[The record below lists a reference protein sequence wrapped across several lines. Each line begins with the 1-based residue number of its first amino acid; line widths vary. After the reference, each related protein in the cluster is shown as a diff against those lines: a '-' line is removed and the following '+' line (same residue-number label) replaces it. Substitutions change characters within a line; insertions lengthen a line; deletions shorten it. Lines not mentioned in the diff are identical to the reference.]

1 MTLQVLSPEVVA
13 EAHKRLA
20 PFIKRTPLVESTLL
34 NQWLGHEILFKAECF
49 QTTGAYKIRGA
60 LNTLLALKE
69 QGKLPQKVVAFSSGN
84 HAQAVAWSAAKL
96 GIKATV
102 FMPAFVSKIK
112 QQATRSYGA
121 EVVLTASRKEAE
133 EKTREAE
140 KNGAYLIPPFD
151 HDMEIAGQGTA
162 CFEALSD
169 GANPDAIFAPCGG
182 GGLLSGTFLAKQ
194 LLKSDTLVFAGEP
207 AQANDATRSYNSG
220 AIVSFPDSPNTI
232 ADGAKTLVVA
242 ERTFHYLKQLN
253 GFFEVEEE
261 DIIYW
266 TQWLTHL
273 LKTPVEPTSAVAMG
287 AAYQWLATQKTKQ
300 RVLVI
305 LSGANIA
312 PETHR
317 AIWEK
322 DYLGVV
328 PQLEESGSIKNSG
341 RV

>member
-1 MTLQVLSPEVVA
+1 
-13 EAHKRLA
+13 
-20 PFIKRTPLVESTLL
+20 
-34 NQWLGHEILFKAECF
+34 
-49 QTTGAYKIRGA
+49 
-60 LNTLLALKE
+60 
-69 QGKLPQKVVAFSSGN
+69 
-84 HAQAVAWSAAKL
+84 
-96 GIKATV
+96 
-102 FMPAFVSKIK
+102 MPAFVSKIK

-121 EVVLTASRKEAE
+121 EVILTASRREAE

-151 HDMEIAGQGTA
+151 SDMEIAGQGTA

-207 AQANDATRSYNSG
+207 KQANDATRSYNSG
-220 AIVSFPDSPNTI
+220 KIVGFSDSPNTI
-232 ADGAKTLVVA
+232 ADGAKTLAVA

-253 GFFEVEEE
+253 GFYEVEEE

-287 AAYQWLATQKTKQ
+287 AAYQWLTTQKTKQ
-300 RVLVI
+300 RVLII
-305 LSGANIA
+305 LSGGNIA
-312 PETHR
+312 PETQR
-317 AIWEK
+317 IIWEK
-322 DYLGVV
+322 DYLGKV
-328 PQLEESGSIKNSG
+328 PSFKASLSPATAGMG
-341 RV
+341 L